1 MKLGNWVKQ
10 TTTTTGTGNL
20 TLSSVS
26 GYPTANDVFG
36 LDVTFP
42 YTIWDST
49 GAPIE
54 CGTGHLSTSSTLVRD
69 FVRATY
75 SGGTYTSTNSTTG
88 QVNLAA
94 GTYTI
99 GCSIDDSSV
108 YVEPARTFS
117 RVHGTANARIHSPRN
132 IMQRNSSALA
142 WNNAN
147 RLYAFP
153 IYIAE
158 RGPFDA
164 FVVRCTTAA
173 GLSDLALYE
182 VGPDGLPGKL
192 LVAAVGVAFSGAV
205 NYATFAAQSI
215 QPGWYYMAFNN
226 TTASQ
231 GTYNAILEEN
241 MGHGGDLVN
250 NNPFVYKAQTAGA
263 IPDPYGTPG
272 TIGNSISNGLVP
284 LICLRCS

>member
-36 LDVTFP
+36 LEVTFP

-75 SGGTYTSTNSTTG
+75 SGGTYTSVNSTTG
-88 QVNLAA
+88 QVSLASS
-94 GTYTI
+94 TYTV
-99 GCSIDDSSV
+99 GCSVDDSSL
-108 YVEPARTFS
+108 YIEPSRTFS
-117 RVHGTANARIHSPRN
+117 RVHGTTNARIHSPRN
-132 IMQRNSSALA
+132 ITSRNATTIT

-147 RLYAFP
+147 RLYAYP

-164 FVVRCTTAA
+164 FVVRCSTAA
-173 GLSDLALYE
+173 GASDIGLYD
-182 VGPDGLPGKL
+182 VGIDGLPGN
-192 LVAAVGVAFSGAV
+192 LVVSTTAVSFAGTM
-205 NYATFAAQSI
+205 NYATFTSQSI
-215 QPGWYYMAFNN
+215 QPGWYYLAFNSSVGTQ
-226 TTASQ
+226 TTYSAL
-231 GTYNAILEEN
+231 LEEN
-241 MGHGGDLVN
+241 IGYGVDLVN
-250 NNPFVYKAQTAGA
+250 NQPFLYKTQTAGTL
-263 IPDPYGTPG
+263 PNPYGTP
-272 TIGNSISNGLVP
+272 TIIGNSISNGLVP

>member
-36 LDVTFP
+36 VEVTFP

-54 CGTGHLSTSSTLVRD
+54 CGTGHLSTSTTLVRD

-75 SGGTYTSTNSTTG
+75 SAGTYTSVNSATG

-117 RVHGTANARIHSPRN
+117 RVHGTANYRIHSPRN
-132 IMQRNSSALA
+132 ILVRNATTVA
-142 WNNAN
+142 WNTAN

-153 IYIAE
+153 IYISE

-164 FVVRCTTAA
+164 FVVRCSTAA
-173 GLSDLALYE
+173 GNSDIALYE
-182 VGPDGLPGKL
+182 VGPDGLPGN
-192 LVAAVGVAFSGAV
+192 LVVSSAAVSFAGNMNF
-205 NYATFAAQSI
+205 ATFTSQAI
-215 QPGWYYMAFNN
+215 QPGWYFFAFNTSL
-226 TTASQ
+226 TTQ
-231 GTYNAILEEN
+231 TTYSALLEDN
-241 MGHGGDLVN
+241 IGHGVDLVN
-250 NNPFVYKAQTAGA
+250 NQPFVYKTQTAGTL
-263 IPDPYGTPG
+263 PNPYGTPT
-272 TIGNSISNGLVP
+272 TIGSSISNGLVP
-284 LICLRCS
+284 LICLRCV